1 MLSIL
6 PLNTSLIPFLNQ
18 ADSRYLVG
26 EAVSLKLTR
35 QGFTLDYL
43 PMPKAEWR
51 VWHGDGELFSAQEL
65 IDMPD
70 MACFIALWE
79 GQPVGQAM
87 VMQHFNR
94 LAMVFDVQVDVAL
107 RRAGIGE
114 ELIAACRDWARRQG
128 LGGLVV
134 ETTDS
139 NPGACQFF
147 EKCGFQLGGVDRM
160 RYGALPEQSIRPAA
174 LRDCAMTFYQLF

>member
-6 PLNTSLIPFLNQ
+6 PLTMPLLPYLDQ
-18 ADSRYLVG
+18 VDSRYLVG
-26 EAVSLKLTR
+26 ELVSLKVSR
-35 QGFTLDYL
+35 QGFGLEYTPLN
-43 PMPKAEWR
+43 KAQWREWR
-51 VWHGDGELFSAQEL
+51 PVKLFYPEEIIQRQ
-65 IDMPD
+65 DV
-70 MACFIALWE
+70 ACFLAFTD
-79 GQPVGQAM
+79 GQLAGQAM